1 MEPQLAGEDTEL
13 VADGLRLRPWRMDY
27 AAALQEA
34 AVASAAS
41 VGRWLPW
48 CRADYTLDDARYWV
62 DHCRR
67 GWLAGEHFAFAIY
80 DAADDALLGGVGI
93 NRIDAVHRTGNLGY
107 WVRASQQRKGIA
119 MRASRRVASFGFEQL
134 SLQRI
139 EIVVMP
145 HNLASSNTALG
156 LGAGFEGIA
165 RARLWAEGSS
175 HDACVYGLVRS
186 DLSLPQG
193 TTESPTPQAR

>member
-1 MEPQLAGEDTEL
+1 MELQLAGEDTEL
-13 VADGLRLRPWRMDY
+13 VADELRLRPWRMDH
-27 AAALQEA
+27 AVALQEA
-34 AVASAAS
+34 AAASAAS

-107 WVRASQQRKGIA
+107 WVRSSQQRKGIA
-119 MRASRRVASFGFEQL
+119 ARASRRVASFGFGQL

-139 EIVVMP
+139 EIVVLP
-145 HNLASSNTALG
+145 RNDASSRTALSV
-156 LGAGFEGIA
+156 GARFEGIA
-165 RARLWAEGSS
+165 RERLWAEGSS
-175 HDACVYGLVRS
+175 HDARVYGLVQS
-186 DLSLPQG
+186 DLSPPQRA
-193 TTESPTPQAR
+193 TESPTPQAR